1 MKQIEVNN
9 MSIIENKLSESELN
23 EIIVDY
29 KKNIQEYNYKCEYL
43 IKKFYRKKN
52 VHLINYRIKDPE
64 HLREKIVRKNKEG
77 RNIDINNY
85 KEKITD
91 LIGIRI
97 IHVFKNEWKNIN
109 EYIRENFE
117 LIETPIAYVRKG
129 DIKESVYNR
138 NNFNV
143 KFHPFGYR
151 SLHYVFEDK
160 EYNSKI
166 IGEIQVRTIFEE
178 AWSEID
184 HSVRY
189 PNFSD
194 NKIIE
199 EYSMIINRLAGM
211 GDEMGLNLKNLTKT
225 FDKQDKEIN
234 QFINKLNI
242 AQKEK
247 QQLVEKINNRNM
259 LLGAGALIGLINKN
273 KNTK

>member
-1 MKQIEVNN
+1 MNL
-9 MSIIENKLSESELN
+9 IENKLSESELN
-23 EIIVDY
+23 EIIEDY
-29 KKNIQEYNYKCEYL
+29 KKNIQKYNDKCEYL
-43 IKKFYRKKN
+43 IKGFNRNKN
-52 VHLINYRIKDPE
+52 VHLLNYRIKDPE

-77 RNIDINNY
+77 RNININNY

-97 IHVFKNEWKNIN
+97 IHVFKDEWINIDK
-109 EYIRENFE
+109 YIRKNFD

-129 DIKESVYNR
+129 DIKESVYN
-138 NNFNV
+138 NHNFDV
-143 KFHPFGYR
+143 KSHPFGYR
-151 SLHYVFEDK
+151 SLHYVFRDK

-194 NKIIE
+194 NKIIK

-225 FDKQDKEIN
+225 FDQQDKEIN
-234 QFINKLNI
+234 QFIDKLNI

-247 QQLVEKINNRNM
+247 QQLVQKINNRNM
-259 LLGAGALIGLINKN
+259 LLGAGALIGLMNNNK
-273 KNTK
+273 KN